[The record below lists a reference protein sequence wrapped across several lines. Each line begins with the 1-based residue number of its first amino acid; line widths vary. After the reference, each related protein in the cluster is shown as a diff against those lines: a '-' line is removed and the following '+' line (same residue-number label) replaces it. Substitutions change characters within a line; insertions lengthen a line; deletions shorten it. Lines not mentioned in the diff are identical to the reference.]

1 MWDTLGLRKPWPMWT
16 IITSTALAISPIFI
30 TNATI
35 LGQIRLWLVVLFS
48 GAVLVSP
55 AYEIGPLARRGL
67 GRRRK
72 VGTRRAAR

>member
-1 MWDTLGLRKPWPMWT
+1 MWT
-16 IITSTALAISPIFI
+16 IITGSALAISPIFL